1 MEGARK
7 EIRTSVKETLTPVEV
22 KDIKRVE
29 LKVRNID
36 GEGVLFTEDGEMIG
50 HQIAHMGHYYY
61 MGHGTDRVK
70 MFRATFRVDSM
81 KSDVPNVAE

>member
-1 MEGARK
+1 MK
-7 EIRTSVKETLTPVEV
+7 TNNLLDPVEINGV
-22 KDIKRVE
+22 GHVE

-36 GEGVLFTEDGEMIG
+36 GEGVLFTDDGQMIG

-61 MGHGTDRVK
+61 MGHGPERVK

-81 KSDVPNVAE
+81 KSDVPHGDQ

>member
-1 MEGARK
+1 MK
-7 EIRTSVKETLTPVEV
+7 TNNLLDPVEINGV
-22 KDIKRVE
+22 GHVE

-36 GEGVLFTEDGEMIG
+36 GEGVLFTEAGQMIG

-61 MGHGTDRVK
+61 MGHGVDRVK

-81 KSDVPNVAE
+81 KSDVPNADK

>member
-1 MEGARK
+1 MKQDNLNPIEIEG
-7 EIRTSVKETLTPVEV
+7 VE
-22 KDIKRVE
+22 RVE
-29 LKVRNID
+29 LIVRNIE
-36 GEGVLFTEDGEMIG
+36 GEGVLFTEDGQMIG

-81 KSDVPNVAE
+81 KSDVPHEPD

>member
-1 MEGARK
+1 METARK
-7 EIRTSVKETLTPVEV
+7 EVSKVADLIPVEI
-22 KDIKRVE
+22 KDVGHVE

-36 GEGVLFTEDGEMIG
+36 GEGVLFTENGELIG
-50 HQIAHMGHYYY
+50 HQITHMGHYYY

-81 KSDVPNVAE
+81 KSDVP

>member
-1 MEGARK
+1 MESARK
-7 EIRTSVKETLTPVEV
+7 EIKVTDALMPVQI
-22 KDIKRVE
+22 KDVARVE

-36 GEGVLFTEDGEMIG
+36 GEGVLFTEDGQMIG

-61 MGHGTDRVK
+61 MGHGADRVK

-81 KSDVPNVAE
+81 KSDVPG